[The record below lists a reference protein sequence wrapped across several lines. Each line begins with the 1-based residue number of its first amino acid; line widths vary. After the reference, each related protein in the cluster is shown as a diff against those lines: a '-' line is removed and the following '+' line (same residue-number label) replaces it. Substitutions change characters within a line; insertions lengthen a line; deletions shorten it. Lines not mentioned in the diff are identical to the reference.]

1 MTEPESKSQPPV
13 IKRFSL
19 LHRRSQMERTRFL
32 EHYEN
37 IHGPLAAGQE
47 GFRQFTYRY
56 HQNHVQAGFAA
67 GLEPP
72 YDGISVTYQKPRAD
86 YRDGFFGHPDYAN
99 VRADEAFLFDLDA
112 TVSVLAREQIVCER
126 DGAAAKA
133 IFLVADSES
142 EAMDDIIVDPP
153 AVVRKAVRN
162 SLDGESASAL
172 GIGEATSPW
181 REIWE
186 VWFASDADRERGC
199 RDRTTLATLG
209 GSLLSPTT
217 VALAVRELVVFSEDE
232 R

>member
-1 MTEPESKSQPPV
+1 MTEPGSENQPPV
-13 IKRFSL
+13 VKRFSL

-56 HQNHVQAGFAA
+56 HQNHVQVGFVA
-67 GLEPP
+67 GLETP

-86 YRDGFFGHPDYAN
+86 YRDGFFNHPDYAN
-99 VRADEAFLFDLDA
+99 VRADETFLFDLDA
-112 TVSVLAREQIVCER
+112 TVSVLGCEQIVCER
-126 DGAAAKA
+126 EGAAAKA

-142 EAMDDIIVDPP
+142 KAMDDVIVDPP

-162 SLDGESASAL
+162 SLDCESASAL

-186 VWFASDADRERGC
+186 VWFASDAERERAC

-209 GSLLSPTT
+209 GGLLSPTT

-232 R
+232 

>member
-1 MTEPESKSQPPV
+1 MTEPGSESQPHV
-13 IKRFSL
+13 VKRFSL

-67 GLEPP
+67 GLETP

-86 YRDGFFGHPDYAN
+86 YRDGFFNHPDYAN

-112 TVSVLAREQIVCER
+112 TVSVLGREQIVCER
-126 DGAAAKA
+126 DGATAKA
-133 IFLVADSES
+133 IFLVADGEGT
-142 EAMDDIIVDPP
+142 AMDGVIVDPP

-162 SLDGESASAL
+162 SLDGGSASAL

-186 VWFASDADRERGC
+186 VWFASDADRERAC
-199 RDRTTLATLG
+199 RDRTTLATLDG
-209 GSLLSPTT
+209 NLLSPTT
-217 VALAVRELVVFSEDE
+217 VALAVRELVVFSEE
-232 R
+232 E